1 MIGNRLK
8 ALNPR
13 RMMTSIR
20 ENPVILKEMRSR
32 MRGWRAMLGITA
44 FLLLIGGTVSI
55 IYFSFFQSNS
65 TIQGINMRKNIGQ
78 SIFFTIYMIQLLIVM
93 LTSPGLTAGAI
104 ATEREQQTFDLL
116 RTTLLSARSLVF
128 GKLIAA
134 TSFVLLLFLTSIPLQ
149 GIGFIFGG
157 VSLGELLLG
166 LLILVLT
173 ALNFGAI
180 GLFYSSIAKRSRIAT
195 VLSQITTMGFSVA
208 LPVMGLFSL
217 AIFDSFFFNSAN
229 QPPDWLILVIGWLIA
244 IASPAAT
251 AIASEIFLI
260 EQQSFFLVTMPIS
273 GTQTAFPSP
282 WIGFAILYPL
292 LTIFFISLTIRI
304 VKRPEKQ

>member
-1 MIGNRLK
+1 
-8 ALNPR
+8 
-13 RMMTSIR
+13 MTSIR

-260 EQQSFFLVTMPIS
+260 EQQSFFLVKMPIS